1 MIAMTEDIIN
11 MRDWVR
17 AAMDFVSENTI
28 GMSRHWEYTDSV
40 AWFLT
45 EFVMCVMVFG
55 GIMTT
60 LLVLLW
66 MERKLLGRFMDRRGA
81 RTSLRSL
88 WVGENGVTAGEW
100 WTQLPF
106 GTGVPIGMV
115 NKLLNEFAG
124 NDHELEA
131 VSRVKNRSYHGVW
144 WLLPGFF
151 QNLADGMKFL
161 TKEHMVP
168 EKADRYVY
176 EIAPFLIIA
185 TTVMCFSFTDIPDG
199 SSWTSSPHNFW
210 SYAERFSRY
219 LISVSL

>member
-1 MIAMTEDIIN
+1 MTDDILD
-11 MRDWVR
+11 MRGWVR

-45 EFVMCVMVFG
+45 EFIMCVMVFG

-100 WTQLPF
+100 WNQLPF
-106 GTGVPIGMV
+106 GTGVP
-115 NKLLNEFAG
+115 L
-124 NDHELEA
+124 
-131 VSRVKNRSYHGVW
+131 S
-144 WLLPGFF
+144 
-151 QNLADGMKFL
+151 
-161 TKEHMVP
+161 
-168 EKADRYVY
+168 
-176 EIAPFLIIA
+176 LIHI
-185 TTVMCFSFTDIPDG
+185 
-199 SSWTSSPHNFW
+199 
-210 SYAERFSRY
+210 
-219 LISVSL
+219 